1 MTEVTKASFGAT
13 ADGRLVDVWTL
24 RAGGYAAQVLT
35 YGGILR
41 SLTVPAPGGSRDIV
55 LGCETLEDYERQDK
69 YLGALVGRVANRIGG
84 AAFELNGKSYPLAA
98 NSGPNC
104 LHGGVRGFNQAVWQA
119 REVDGSLVLTH
130 VSPDGDEGF
139 PGALEVRV
147 TYSLTADGVL
157 MLDYWAKSDADTLC
171 NLTNH
176 SYFNLL
182 GHDAGTLAG
191 QQVEIFADAITQT
204 DENSTP
210 TGALLPVEGTPF
222 DLRRPRDFLEGLA
235 MDHPQ
240 LALGNGYDH
249 NFVLHTAPI
258 SPPVPG
264 GPGVRRRSGAGV
276 PHHPAR
282 PPALHRQLSGR
293 HPRQGRDRLRP
304 PVGLLS
310 GDPELARRRP
320 PRQLPLSSAPG
331 GGGLPPPYCL
341 PGGHVPAPAVG
352 GDDALAGRPADAIC
366 VRRQCP
372 GENCCCTWS
381 GSEACLRVIRTFK
394 RPQRAGYGGTGVRA
408 VRVPVFPAARGHR
421 LRACLKHVNMPNRR
435 IFCPLDGTI
444 FP

>member
-119 REVDGSLVLTH
+119 REVDGALVLTH

-139 PGALEVRV
+139 PGTLEVRV

-157 MLDYWAKSDADTLC
+157 RLDYWAKSDADTLC

-191 QQVEIFADAITQT
+191 QQAEIFAAAITQA

-222 DLRRPRDFLEGLA
+222 DLRKPRDLLEGLA

-249 NFVLHTAPI
+249 NFALHTAPV
-258 SPPVPG
+258 S
-264 GPGVRRRSGAGV
+264 
-276 PHHPAR
+276 
-282 PPALHRQLSGR
+282 
-293 HPRQGRDRLRP
+293 
-304 PVGLLS
+304 
-310 GDPELARRRP
+310 
-320 PRQLPLSSAPG
+320 PLSLAARVS
-331 GGGLPPPYCL
+331 GGGLVLECL
-341 PGGHVPAPAVG
+341 TTQPGLQLYTA
-352 GDDALAGRPADAIC
+352 
-366 VRRQCP
+366 
-372 GENCCCTWS
+372 N
-381 GSEACLRVIRTFK
+381 
-394 RPQRAGYGGTGVRA
+394 Y
-408 VRVPVFPAARGHR
+408 
-421 LRACLKHVNMPNRR
+421 
-435 IFCPLDGTI
+435 LDGTPGKGGASYGPRSAFCLETQNWPDAVHHAS
-444 FP
+444 FPSPVLRAGEVYRHRTVYRVGMCPPLP

>member
-13 ADGRLVDVWTL
+13 PDGRLVDVWTL

-55 LGCETLEDYERQDK
+55 LGCETLEDYEKQDK

-182 GHDAGTLAG
+182 GHRAGTLAG
-191 QQVEIFADAITQT
+191 QSVQILADAITET
-204 DENSTP
+204 DGDSTP
-210 TGALLPVEGTPF
+210 TGTLLPVEGTPF
-222 DLRRPRDFLEGLA
+222 DLRRPRDFLAGLA

-249 NFVLHTAPI
+249 NF
-258 SPPVPG
+258 
-264 GPGVRRRSGAGV
+264 
-276 PHHPAR
+276 
-282 PPALHRQLSGR
+282 ALHS
-293 HPRQGRDRLRP
+293 D
-304 PVGLLS
+304 PVS
-310 GDPELARRRP
+310 PLALAARVT
-320 PRQLPLSSAPG
+320 
-331 GGGLPPPYCL
+331 GGGLVLECL
-341 PGGHVPAPAVG
+341 TTQPGLQLYTA
-352 GDDALAGRPADAIC
+352 
-366 VRRQCP
+366 
-372 GENCCCTWS
+372 N
-381 GSEACLRVIRTFK
+381 
-394 RPQRAGYGGTGVRA
+394 Y
-408 VRVPVFPAARGHR
+408 
-421 LRACLKHVNMPNRR
+421 
-435 IFCPLDGTI
+435 LDGTPGKDGAAYGPRSAFCLEAQGWPDAVHHGN
-444 FP
+444 FPSLVLRAGELYRHRTVYRVEKLS

>member
-1 MTEVTKASFGAT
+1 MEEQSRRLFGT
-13 ADGRLVDVWTL
+13 MPDGTQVEEITL
-24 RAGGYAAQVLT
+24 RSGGLTAGILT
-35 YGGILR
+35 YGGAVR
-41 SLTVPAPGGSRDIV
+41 TLTVPGRSGAPVDV
-55 LGCETLEDYERQDK
+55 ALGFDSLEDYRRQDK

-119 REVDGSLVLTH
+119 REVDGALVLTH

-157 MLDYWAKSDADTLC
+157 RLDYWAKSDADTLC

-258 SPPVPG
+258 SPL
-264 GPGVRRRSGAGV
+264 SLA
-276 PHHPAR
+276 AR
-282 PPALHRQLSGR
+282 VS
-293 HPRQGRDRLRP
+293 
-304 PVGLLS
+304 
-310 GDPELARRRP
+310 
-320 PRQLPLSSAPG
+320 
-331 GGGLPPPYCL
+331 GGGLVLECL
-341 PGGHVPAPAVG
+341 TTQPGLQLYTANYLDSTPGKGGTAYGPRSAFCLETQNWPDAVHH
-352 GDDALAGRPADAIC
+352 ASFPSPVL
-366 VRRQCP
+366 
-372 GENCCCTWS
+372 
-381 GSEACLRVIRTFK
+381 
-394 RPQRAGYGGTGVRA
+394 RAGEVYRHRTVY
-408 VRVPVFPAARGHR
+408 RVG
-421 LRACLKHVNMPNRR
+421 M
-435 IFCPLDGTI
+435 CPPL
-444 FP
+444 P

>member
-13 ADGRLVDVWTL
+13 PDGRLVDVWTL

-55 LGCETLEDYERQDK
+55 LGCETLEDYEKQDK

-84 AAFELNGKSYPLAA
+84 AAFELNGKSYHLAA

-139 PGALEVRV
+139 PGTLEVRV

-157 MLDYWAKSDADTLC
+157 RLDYWAQSDAETLC

-249 NFVLHTAPI
+249 NFALHTAPF
-258 SPPVPG
+258 S
-264 GPGVRRRSGAGV
+264 
-276 PHHPAR
+276 
-282 PPALHRQLSGR
+282 
-293 HPRQGRDRLRP
+293 
-304 PVGLLS
+304 
-310 GDPELARRRP
+310 
-320 PRQLPLSSAPG
+320 PLSLAARVS
-331 GGGLPPPYCL
+331 GGGLVLECL
-341 PGGHVPAPAVG
+341 TTQPGLQLYTA
-352 GDDALAGRPADAIC
+352 
-366 VRRQCP
+366 
-372 GENCCCTWS
+372 N
-381 GSEACLRVIRTFK
+381 
-394 RPQRAGYGGTGVRA
+394 Y
-408 VRVPVFPAARGHR
+408 
-421 LRACLKHVNMPNRR
+421 
-435 IFCPLDGTI
+435 LDGTPGKGGASYGPRSAFCLETQSWPDAI
-444 FP
+444 HHASFPSPVLRAGELYRHTTVYRVSMCPPL

>member
-119 REVDGSLVLTH
+119 REVDGALVLTH

-249 NFVLHTAPI
+249 NFALHTAPV
-258 SPPVPG
+258 S
-264 GPGVRRRSGAGV
+264 
-276 PHHPAR
+276 
-282 PPALHRQLSGR
+282 
-293 HPRQGRDRLRP
+293 
-304 PVGLLS
+304 
-310 GDPELARRRP
+310 
-320 PRQLPLSSAPG
+320 PLSLAARVS
-331 GGGLPPPYCL
+331 GGGLVLECL
-341 PGGHVPAPAVG
+341 TTQPGLQLYTA
-352 GDDALAGRPADAIC
+352 
-366 VRRQCP
+366 
-372 GENCCCTWS
+372 N
-381 GSEACLRVIRTFK
+381 
-394 RPQRAGYGGTGVRA
+394 Y
-408 VRVPVFPAARGHR
+408 
-421 LRACLKHVNMPNRR
+421 
-435 IFCPLDGTI
+435 LDGTPGKGGASYGPRSAFCLETQNWPDAVHHAS
-444 FP
+444 FPSPVLRAGEVYRHRTVYRVGMCPPLP

>member
-1 MTEVTKASFGAT
+1 MTKVTKTPFGT
-13 ADGRLVDVWTL
+13 TRRGEDVDLWTL
-24 RAGGYAAQVLT
+24 EAGAYTAQVLT

-41 SLTVPAPGGSRDIV
+41 SFTVPAPEGARDIV
-55 LGCETLEDYERQDK
+55 LGCDTLAQYETQDK

-139 PGALEVRV
+139 PGTLEVRV
-147 TYSLTADGVL
+147 TYSLTADGV
-157 MLDYWAKSDADTLC
+157 MRLDYWAKSDADTLC

-235 MDHPQ
+235 MNHPQ

-249 NFVLHTAPI
+249 NFALHTAPV
-258 SPPVPG
+258 S
-264 GPGVRRRSGAGV
+264 
-276 PHHPAR
+276 
-282 PPALHRQLSGR
+282 
-293 HPRQGRDRLRP
+293 
-304 PVGLLS
+304 
-310 GDPELARRRP
+310 
-320 PRQLPLSSAPG
+320 PLSLAARVS
-331 GGGLPPPYCL
+331 GGGLVLECL
-341 PGGHVPAPAVG
+341 TTQPGLQLYTA
-352 GDDALAGRPADAIC
+352 
-366 VRRQCP
+366 
-372 GENCCCTWS
+372 N
-381 GSEACLRVIRTFK
+381 
-394 RPQRAGYGGTGVRA
+394 Y
-408 VRVPVFPAARGHR
+408 
-421 LRACLKHVNMPNRR
+421 
-435 IFCPLDGTI
+435 LDGTPGKGGASYGPRSAFCLETQSWPDAI
-444 FP
+444 HHASFPSPVLRAGELYRHTTVYRVSMCPPLP

>member
-13 ADGRLVDVWTL
+13 PDGRLVDVWTL

-55 LGCETLEDYERQDK
+55 LGCETLEDYEKQDK
-69 YLGALVGRVANRIGG
+69 YFGALVGRVANRIGG
-84 AAFELNGKSYPLAA
+84 AAFELNGKSYHLAA

-139 PGALEVRV
+139 PGTLEVRV

-157 MLDYWAKSDADTLC
+157 RLDYWAKSDADTLC

-191 QQVEIFADAITQT
+191 QQVDIFADAITQT

-249 NFVLHTAPI
+249 NFALHTAPV
-258 SPPVPG
+258 S
-264 GPGVRRRSGAGV
+264 
-276 PHHPAR
+276 
-282 PPALHRQLSGR
+282 
-293 HPRQGRDRLRP
+293 
-304 PVGLLS
+304 
-310 GDPELARRRP
+310 
-320 PRQLPLSSAPG
+320 PLSLAARVS
-331 GGGLPPPYCL
+331 GGGLVLECL
-341 PGGHVPAPAVG
+341 TTQPGLQLYTA
-352 GDDALAGRPADAIC
+352 
-366 VRRQCP
+366 
-372 GENCCCTWS
+372 N
-381 GSEACLRVIRTFK
+381 
-394 RPQRAGYGGTGVRA
+394 Y
-408 VRVPVFPAARGHR
+408 
-421 LRACLKHVNMPNRR
+421 
-435 IFCPLDGTI
+435 LDGTPGKGGASYGPRSAFCLETQSWPDAI
-444 FP
+444 HHASFPSPVLRAGELYRHTTVYRVSMCPPL

>member
-13 ADGRLVDVWTL
+13 PDGRLVDVWTL

-35 YGGILR
+35 YGGILH
-41 SLTVPAPGGSRDIV
+41 SFTVPAPGGSRDIV
-55 LGCETLEDYERQDK
+55 LGCETLEDYEKQDK

-84 AAFELNGKSYPLAA
+84 AAFELNGKSYHLAA

-139 PGALEVRV
+139 PGTLEVRV

-157 MLDYWAKSDADTLC
+157 RLDYWAQSDAETLC

-249 NFVLHTAPI
+249 NFALHTAPV
-258 SPPVPG
+258 S
-264 GPGVRRRSGAGV
+264 
-276 PHHPAR
+276 
-282 PPALHRQLSGR
+282 
-293 HPRQGRDRLRP
+293 
-304 PVGLLS
+304 
-310 GDPELARRRP
+310 
-320 PRQLPLSSAPG
+320 PLSLAARVS
-331 GGGLPPPYCL
+331 GGGLVLECL
-341 PGGHVPAPAVG
+341 TTQPGLQLYTA
-352 GDDALAGRPADAIC
+352 
-366 VRRQCP
+366 
-372 GENCCCTWS
+372 N
-381 GSEACLRVIRTFK
+381 
-394 RPQRAGYGGTGVRA
+394 Y
-408 VRVPVFPAARGHR
+408 
-421 LRACLKHVNMPNRR
+421 
-435 IFCPLDGTI
+435 LDGTPGKGGASYGPRSAFCLETQSWPDAI
-444 FP
+444 HHASFPSPVLRAGELYRHTTVYRVSMCPPL

>member
-13 ADGRLVDVWTL
+13 PDGRLVDVWTL

-119 REVDGSLVLTH
+119 REVDGALVLTH

-191 QQVEIFADAITQT
+191 QQVEIFADAITQA

-210 TGALLPVEGTPF
+210 TGALV
-222 DLRRPRDFLEGLA
+222 
-235 MDHPQ
+235 
-240 LALGNGYDH
+240 
-249 NFVLHTAPI
+249 
-258 SPPVPG
+258 
-264 GPGVRRRSGAGV
+264 
-276 PHHPAR
+276 
-282 PPALHRQLSGR
+282 
-293 HPRQGRDRLRP
+293 
-304 PVGLLS
+304 
-310 GDPELARRRP
+310 
-320 PRQLPLSSAPG
+320 
-331 GGGLPPPYCL
+331 
-341 PGGHVPAPAVG
+341 AVG
-352 GDDALAGRPADAIC
+352 G
-366 VRRQCP
+366 
-372 GENCCCTWS
+372 
-381 GSEACLRVIRTFK
+381 
-394 RPQRAGYGGTGVRA
+394 
-408 VRVPVFPAARGHR
+408 H
-421 LRACLKHVNMPNRR
+421 
-435 IFCPLDGTI
+435 PL
-444 FP
+444 